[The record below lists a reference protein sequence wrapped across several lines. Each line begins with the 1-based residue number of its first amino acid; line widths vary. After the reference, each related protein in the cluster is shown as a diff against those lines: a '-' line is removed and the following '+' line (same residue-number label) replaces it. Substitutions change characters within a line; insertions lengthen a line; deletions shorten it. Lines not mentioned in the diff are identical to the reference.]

1 MYTSTLRIENN
12 NRTSDYSELL
22 NRAKIHVSLRIDGRG
37 SLSLRYTKPWM
48 ILHFTYQTCLKKKN
62 YIKTFDHLKLLRN
75 QSLIHRNMAMYSII
89 PFFGCLCESTLSGLM
104 FLFYNLTIK
113 FFFFLILSRTRHQWF
128 GLEPASRGASQFITT
143 GLPTANL
150 YRDQTHYFGGVP
162 AQGKGRG
169 HSTLSISLQEFN
181 RRIFKY
187 SGLIKYNLQ
196 D

>member
-37 SLSLRYTKPWM
+37 SLSLRYTKPRM
-48 ILHFTYQTCLKKKN
+48 ILHLTYQTCLKKKN

-113 FFFFLILSRTRHQWF
+113 FFFFLSYLELGTNDLDSNLPVEELVSLLPQACQQLISIGIKLIILGEFLHREKAEVTRLSAF
-128 GLEPASRGASQFITT
+128 PCKSLIEESS
-143 GLPTANL
+143 
-150 YRDQTHYFGGVP
+150 
-162 AQGKGRG
+162 
-169 HSTLSISLQEFN
+169 STVGS
-181 RRIFKY
+181 
-187 SGLIKYNLQ
+187 
-196 D
+196 